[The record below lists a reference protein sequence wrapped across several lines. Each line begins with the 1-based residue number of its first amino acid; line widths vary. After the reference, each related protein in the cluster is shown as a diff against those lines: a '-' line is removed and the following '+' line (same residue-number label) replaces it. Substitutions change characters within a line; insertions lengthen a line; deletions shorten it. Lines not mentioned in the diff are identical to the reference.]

1 MTPQDYRVPGVTTL
15 TFPVSSVNM
24 AEQCLM
30 ITIVDDTLAEGDESF
45 TVSLINP
52 VGGGSILGTP
62 STASVVITDNG
73 TVKTTYI
80 RQFT

>member
-1 MTPQDYRVPGVTTL
+1 MTTADYSLPAITTL
-15 TFPVSSVNM
+15 MFPISSVNM
-24 AEQCLM
+24 AQQCLL
-30 ITIVDDTLAEGDESF
+30 ITITDDTLTEGDESF

-52 VGGGSILGTP
+52 MGGGSIVGSP
-62 STASVVITDNG
+62 STAPVVITDNG